1 MRETSNGDNAALPTP
16 ARSRRGAGAAPFPN
30 RLLDELPAK
39 ERARMVAAC
48 DEVDLLF
55 EEVLD
60 EAGGTIKHVYFP
72 TGSFISMLV
81 PMGGRST
88 LEVALA
94 GNEGM
99 YGLPVAFGVATTP
112 MRALVQGAGPALR
125 ISAAAFKRLI
135 GSMPSLRDCV
145 DRYIYVVMSQL
156 IQVAGCNR
164 FHRVEQR
171 LARWLLMTGDR
182 AHAATFRITH
192 EFLAYMLGV
201 RRVGITEAASA
212 LQKQKLITYTRGV
225 LTILD
230 RKGLERASCTCYRA
244 DLDTYKRIFH

>member
-1 MRETSNGDNAALPTP
+1 MSRAAT
-16 ARSRRGAGAAPFPN
+16 AAPPTN
-30 RLLDELPAK
+30 RLLNQLPARD
-39 ERARMVAAC
+39 RARMLAAC
-48 DEVDLLF
+48 EEVDLVF
-55 EEVLD
+55 EDVLD
-60 EAGGTIKHVYFP
+60 EAGGTIGHVYFP

-81 PMGGRST
+81 PMGGKST

-99 YGLPVAFGVATTP
+99 YGIPVAFGIGLAP

-125 ISAAAFKRLI
+125 IGADAFRREI
-135 GSMPSLRDCV
+135 ARAPALRACV

-164 FHRVEQR
+164 FHLVEQR

-182 AHAATFRITH
+182 AHSATFPITH

-201 RRVGITEAASA
+201 RRVGITEAATA
-212 LQKQKLITYTRGV
+212 LQKRKLITYTRGV

-230 RKGLERASCTCYRA
+230 RKGLERASCACYRT
-244 DLDTYKRIFH
+244 DLETYGRIFN

>member
-1 MRETSNGDNAALPTP
+1 M
-16 ARSRRGAGAAPFPN
+16 ARAAGAAKPTN
-30 RLLDELPAK
+30 RLLDQLPAR
-39 ERARMVAAC
+39 ERARMIAAC
-48 DEVDLLF
+48 EEVDLVF
-55 EEVLD
+55 EDVID
-60 EAGGTIKHVYFP
+60 EAGGTIGHVYFP
-72 TGSFISMLV
+72 TGSFISMLA
-81 PMGGRST
+81 PMGGKST

-99 YGLPVAFGVATTP
+99 YGLPVAFGVAIAP
-112 MRALVQGAGPALR
+112 MTALVQGAGPALR
-125 ISAAAFKRLI
+125 MNAAAFRREI
-135 GSMPSLRDCV
+135 ARVPALRACV

-164 FHRVEQR
+164 FHVVEQR

-182 AHAATFRITH
+182 AHSATFRITH

-212 LQKQKLITYTRGV
+212 LQERDLITYTRGL

-230 RKGLERASCTCYRA
+230 RKGLERASCSCYRA
-244 DLDTYKRIFH
+244 DLTTYQRIFH

>member
-1 MRETSNGDNAALPTP
+1 MPRTASP
-16 ARSRRGAGAAPFPN
+16 APLTN
-30 RLLDELPAK
+30 RLLDQLPPK
-39 ERARMVAAC
+39 DRERMLAAC
-48 DEVDLLF
+48 EEVDLAF
-55 EEVLD
+55 EAVLD

-81 PMGGRST
+81 PMGGTST

-99 YGLPVAFGVATTP
+99 YGLPVAFGIATSP

-125 ISAAAFKRLI
+125 IGAAAFRRQLA
-135 GSMPSLRDCV
+135 SVPALRACV

-164 FHRVEQR
+164 FHLVEQR
-171 LARWLLMTGDR
+171 LARWLLMTADR
-182 AHAATFRITH
+182 AHSATFRITP
-192 EFLAYMLGV
+192 EYLAYMLGV

-212 LQKQKLITYTRGV
+212 LQKQKLITYTRGI

-230 RKGLERASCTCYRA
+230 RKGLERASCGCYRA
-244 DLDTYKRIFH
+244 DLTTYGRVFH

>member
-1 MRETSNGDNAALPTP
+1 MARAA
-16 ARSRRGAGAAPFPN
+16 SAAPLTN
-30 RLLDELPAK
+30 RLLDQLPA
-39 ERARMVAAC
+39 RDRDRMIAAC
-48 DEVDLLF
+48 EKVDLVF
-55 EEVLD
+55 EDVID
-60 EAGGTIKHVYFP
+60 EAGGTIGHVYFP

-99 YGLPVAFGVATTP
+99 YGLPVAFGVSTTP

-125 ISAAAFKRLI
+125 MSAAAFRSRI
-135 GSMPSLRDCV
+135 ARVPALRACV
-145 DRYIYVVMSQL
+145 DRYIYIVMSQL

-164 FHRVEQR
+164 FHVVEQR

-182 AHAATFRITH
+182 AHSATFKITH

-201 RRVGITEAASA
+201 RRVGITEAATA
-212 LQKQKLITYTRGV
+212 LQERKLITYTRGL

-230 RKGLERASCTCYRA
+230 RKGLERASCSCYRS
-244 DLDTYKRIFH
+244 DLTTYGRIFH

>member
-1 MRETSNGDNAALPTP
+1 MARAA
-16 ARSRRGAGAAPFPN
+16 SAAPPTN
-30 RLLDELPAK
+30 RLLDQLPA
-39 ERARMVAAC
+39 RDRDRMIAAC
-48 DEVDLLF
+48 EKVDLVF
-55 EEVLD
+55 EDVID
-60 EAGGTIKHVYFP
+60 EAGGTIGHVYFP

-81 PMGGRST
+81 PMGGKST

-99 YGLPVAFGVATTP
+99 YGLPVAFGVSTTP

-125 ISAAAFKRLI
+125 MSAAAFRSRI
-135 GSMPSLRDCV
+135 ARVPALRACV
-145 DRYIYVVMSQL
+145 DRYIYIVMSQL

-164 FHRVEQR
+164 FHVVEQR

-182 AHAATFRITH
+182 AHSATFKITH

-201 RRVGITEAASA
+201 RRVGITEAATA
-212 LQKQKLITYTRGV
+212 LQERNLITYTRGL

-230 RKGLERASCTCYRA
+230 RKGLERASCSCYRS
-244 DLDTYKRIFH
+244 DLTTYGRIFH

>member
-1 MRETSNGDNAALPTP
+1 MARAA
-16 ARSRRGAGAAPFPN
+16 SAAPLTN
-30 RLLDELPAK
+30 RLLDQLPA
-39 ERARMVAAC
+39 RDRDRMIAAC
-48 DEVDLLF
+48 EKVDLVF
-55 EEVLD
+55 EDVID
-60 EAGGTIKHVYFP
+60 EAGGTIGHVYFP

-99 YGLPVAFGVATTP
+99 YGLPVAFGVSTTP

-125 ISAAAFKRLI
+125 MSAAAFRSRI
-135 GSMPSLRDCV
+135 ARVPALRACV
-145 DRYIYVVMSQL
+145 DRYIYIVMSQL

-164 FHRVEQR
+164 FHVVEQR

-182 AHAATFRITH
+182 AHSATFKITH

-201 RRVGITEAASA
+201 RRVGITEAATA
-212 LQKQKLITYTRGV
+212 LQERNLITYTRGL

-230 RKGLERASCTCYRA
+230 RKGLERAACSCYRS
-244 DLDTYKRIFH
+244 DLTTYGRIFH

>member
-1 MRETSNGDNAALPTP
+1 MARAA
-16 ARSRRGAGAAPFPN
+16 SAAPPTN
-30 RLLDELPAK
+30 RLLDQLPA
-39 ERARMVAAC
+39 RDRDRMIAAC
-48 DEVDLLF
+48 EKVDLVF
-55 EEVLD
+55 EDVID
-60 EAGGTIKHVYFP
+60 EAGGTIGHVYFP
-72 TGSFISMLV
+72 TASFISMLV
-81 PMGGRST
+81 PMGGKST

-99 YGLPVAFGVATTP
+99 YGLPVAFGVSTTP

-125 ISAAAFKRLI
+125 MSAAAFRRQI
-135 GSMPSLRDCV
+135 ARVPALRACV

-164 FHRVEQR
+164 FHVVEQR

-182 AHAATFRITH
+182 AHSATFKITH

-201 RRVGITEAASA
+201 RRVGITEAATA
-212 LQKQKLITYTRGV
+212 LQERNLITYTRGV

-230 RKGLERASCTCYRA
+230 RKGLERASCSCYRS
-244 DLDTYKRIFH
+244 DLTTYTRIFH

>member
-1 MRETSNGDNAALPTP
+1 MARAA
-16 ARSRRGAGAAPFPN
+16 SAAPLTN
-30 RLLDELPAK
+30 RLLDQLPA
-39 ERARMVAAC
+39 RDRDRMIAAC
-48 DEVDLLF
+48 EKVDLVF
-55 EEVLD
+55 EDVID
-60 EAGGTIKHVYFP
+60 EAGGTIGHVYFP

-81 PMGGRST
+81 PMGGKST

-99 YGLPVAFGVATTP
+99 YGLPVAFGVSTTP

-125 ISAAAFKRLI
+125 MSAAAFRSRI
-135 GSMPSLRDCV
+135 ARVPALRACV
-145 DRYIYVVMSQL
+145 DRYIYIVMSQL

-164 FHRVEQR
+164 FHVVEQR

-182 AHAATFRITH
+182 AHSATFKITH

-201 RRVGITEAASA
+201 RRVGITEAATA
-212 LQKQKLITYTRGV
+212 LQERNLITYTRGL

-230 RKGLERASCTCYRA
+230 RKGLERASCSCYRS
-244 DLDTYKRIFH
+244 DLTTYRRIFH

>member
-1 MRETSNGDNAALPTP
+1 MSRAATAALPT
-16 ARSRRGAGAAPFPN
+16 N
-30 RLLDELPAK
+30 RLLDQLPA
-39 ERARMVAAC
+39 RDHARMLAAC
-48 DEVDLLF
+48 EEVDLVF

-60 EAGGTIKHVYFP
+60 EAGGTIGHVYFP

-81 PMGGRST
+81 PMGGKST

-99 YGLPVAFGVATTP
+99 YGLPVAFGVASSP

-125 ISAAAFKRLI
+125 IGAAAFRREI
-135 GSMPSLRDCV
+135 ARMPALRACV

-164 FHRVEQR
+164 FHVVEQR

-182 AHAATFRITH
+182 AHSATFPITH

-212 LQKQKLITYTRGV
+212 LQVRDLIEYKRGI
-225 LTILD
+225 LTIRD
-230 RKGLERASCTCYRA
+230 RRGLERASCSCYRS
-244 DLDTYKRIFH
+244 DIETYARIFG